1 MGLVARKAA
10 VEQGRKKYA
19 TSRKNR
25 NRGTKVDLDS
35 LVILGSS
42 ALILAPFAITGAA
55 QASTPMSEKRIA
67 QSAVVRENP
76 RDGLKYVWIP
86 PGKFQMGCSSGD
98 SKCRSNEKPSHPV
111 KISSGFWM
119 GQTEV
124 TVGAY
129 KRFARSAGK
138 AMPPEPD
145 LSGSP
150 LNSAWNNAAMPIV
163 DVSWYEARDFC
174 TWGGGRLPTEAEWE
188 YAARGGSPRTRYGAL
203 DDIAWYGNN
212 SGQQRL
218 DSTRILKNDA
228 GSFVKRLLEND
239 NRIREVGQKRPNDFG
254 LFDTLGNVW
263 EWVNDIYTDDYYSSS
278 PEVDPPGPSNGQY
291 RTLRGLS
298 WVSDPVTVRVSIRNP
313 NHRPDSR
320 GSSVGFRCVG
330 NLHVE

>member
-1 MGLVARKAA
+1 
-10 VEQGRKKYA
+10 
-19 TSRKNR
+19 
-25 NRGTKVDLDS
+25 
-35 LVILGSS
+35 
-42 ALILAPFAITGAA
+42 
-55 QASTPMSEKRIA
+55 
-67 QSAVVRENP
+67 
-76 RDGLKYVWIP
+76 
-86 PGKFQMGCSSGD
+86 
-98 SKCRSNEKPSHPV
+98 V

-174 TWGGGRLPTEAEWE
+174 TWGGGRLHTEAEWE

-218 DSTRILKNDA
+218 DSTRILKNDP

-239 NRIREVGQKRPNDFG
+239 NTIREVAQKRPNDFG

-263 EWVNDIYTDDYYSSS
+263 EWVNDIYTDHYYSSS
-278 PEVDPPGPSNGQY
+278 PEVDPPGPSDGQY

-330 NLHVE
+330 NLQGD